1 MPLSSALRSLAS
13 AAIASLAL
21 AAASADAAL
30 IVTGSVGGA
39 PAGLLYENLDGLVL
53 GNTPQDLGEFTVS
66 FADGAAAVQGKRP
79 NRYAPPFISG
89 DNGFY
94 FGNANGADTST
105 YLSTGIGSVGLQFD
119 RMQHY
124 FGLLWGSVDSY
135 NSLEFYSGNTSV
147 GTVGGR
153 DVLAAPNGDQ
163 GVRGTLYVNIESTLA
178 FDRVVA
184 RSGGY
189 AFEFDNI
196 SYGNPPTRTVA
207 PSSVPAPNAASFIGI
222 GILATAVVARRALRR
237 GRRLRAHDGGR

>member
-1 MPLSSALRSLAS
+1 MPIPSALRSFAG

-21 AAASADAAL
+21 AATSADAAL

-39 PAGLLYENLDGLVL
+39 PAGRLYENLDGLAL
-53 GNTPQDLGEFTVS
+53 GNATQDLGEITVS
-66 FADGAAAVQGKRP
+66 FTGDAAAVRGNRSG
-79 NRYAPPFISG
+79 RYAAPFVSG
-89 DNGFY
+89 DNGFV

-105 YLSTGIGSVGLQFD
+105 YLATGVGTVGLQFD
-119 RMQHY
+119 RLQHY

-153 DVLAAPNGDQ
+153 DVVAAPNGNQ